1 MADDDAQILEQ
12 QPNPADEEEKG
23 ALLVE
28 QKEKERLKFERVEP
42 ENIYFRKALGDEFK
56 RSKYALPEN
65 IRRTRNIAIV
75 LGVFELICVFAS
87 VPFFLRRR
95 SKIVICLII
104 LCFLTC
110 ILGTWAK
117 LRLSYWGLM
126 VHAGFTIAVV
136 GGLYIYIIIDIC
148 INAGKDEQTG
158 GMNESLVLFLM
169 SLPLLFIFC
178 MGIYSLVLVLM
189 VDEEL
194 EERRKAGDDERDRGW
209 DGLDYDNHTIEVLQI
224 SPEQLKSDK
233 CVACTDAKKDTAFY
247 PCGHKCLCHDCAKI
261 FQR

>member
-1 MADDDAQILEQ
+1 MADDEAEVPEQ
-12 QPNPADEEEKG
+12 QHQDPEAKDKDEKG
-23 ALLVE
+23 ALLME
-28 QKEKERLKFERVEP
+28 DKEKERLKFERVEP
-42 ENIYFRKALGDEFK
+42 ESIWFKKVLGDEFK

-87 VPFFLRRR
+87 IPFFCRRR

-126 VHAGFTIAVV
+126 IHAGFTIAVV

-148 INAGKDEQTG
+148 VNAGKEEQTG

-169 SLPLLFIFC
+169 SIPLLFIFL
-178 MGIYSLVLVLM
+178 MGIYSLILVLM

-194 EERRKAGDDERDRGW
+194 EERRKAGDSDRDRGW

-224 SPEQLKSDK
+224 TPE
-233 CVACTDAKKDTAFY
+233 
-247 PCGHKCLCHDCAKI
+247 
-261 FQR
+261 